1 MNITKII
8 SKTFDSRLKQID
20 LYASQASE
28 IQHRVLSRLVNQAAQ
43 TEWGKKYDYASIRS
57 YEDFRNRLPIQTYE
71 EIKPYV
77 ERLRAG
83 EQNLLWP
90 SEIRWFAKS
99 SGTTNDKSKFL
110 PVIVRTRQVAFHDTD
125 ASGVAHFTRLLCL
138 VEEVEHE
145 RPPGAF

>member
-90 SEIRWFAKS
+90 SEIRWYWK
-99 SGTTNDKSKFL
+99 
-110 PVIVRTRQVAFHDTD
+110 
-125 ASGVAHFTRLLCL
+125 
-138 VEEVEHE
+138 
-145 RPPGAF
+145 

>member
-71 EIKPYV
+71 EIKELAPETLPGDKPSLM
-77 ERLRAG
+77 ERLKADRP
-83 EQNLLWP
+83 EHDVRQ
-90 SEIRWFAKS
+90 
-99 SGTTNDKSKFL
+99 
-110 PVIVRTRQVAFHDTD
+110 IVPPD
-125 ASGVAHFTRLLCL
+125 L
-138 VEEVEHE
+138 E
-145 RPPGAF
+145 RER

>member
-1 MNITKII
+1 MII
-8 SKTFDSRLKQID
+8 K
-20 LYASQASE
+20 
-28 IQHRVLSRLVNQAAQ
+28 
-43 TEWGKKYDYASIRS
+43 SIRN
-57 YEDFRNRLPIQTYE
+57 YEDFKSRIPVQTYE

-110 PVIVRTRQVAFHDTD
+110 PVSKEALARHSLPRRKRCSRPST
-125 ASGVAHFTRLLCL
+125 SG
-138 VEEVEHE
+138 
-145 RPPGAF
+145 

>member
-20 LYASQASE
+20 LYASEASE
-28 IQHRVLSRLVNQAAQ
+28 IQHRVLNRLVQQASR
-43 TEWGKKYDYASIRS
+43 TEWGKKYDYSSIRS
-57 YEDFRNRLPIQTYE
+57 YEDFRKRLPIQTYE

-90 SEIRWFAKS
+90 SEIRWRA
-99 SGTTNDKSKFL
+99 
-110 PVIVRTRQVAFHDTD
+110 A
-125 ASGVAHFTRLLCL
+125 C
-138 VEEVEHE
+138 
-145 RPPGAF
+145 